1 MGFVFKM
8 NSHGE
13 FTYYLRIRRNTIV
26 YVAFCCNRL
35 SLLFYLQYKD
45 FKKIFKHASL
55 YPTSRTYHFVCVVV
69 RHVSQ
74 LKILDVTKYGGW
86 PNPEG

>member
-1 MGFVFKM
+1 M
-8 NSHGE
+8 
-13 FTYYLRIRRNTIV
+13 
-26 YVAFCCNRL
+26 
-35 SLLFYLQYKD
+35 
-45 FKKIFKHASL
+45 FKHAPP

-86 PNPEG
+86 PNPGG